1 MYAKLLND
9 RQIRLMTL
17 YAGQAGDPIRC
28 RLRRVTLG
36 MSLKFEALSYEWK
49 EAEGRT
55 SITCNGISLPVTRNL
70 ASALGALRFP
80 SNARVLWVDAVCIN
94 QDNQEEK
101 SKQIPLMREIY
112 ASAKAVLTWLGPD
125 FPGAKEAFQ
134 IFPYLSLV
142 GVERHPTG
150 KPDTEK
156 IEDLMA
162 TIITQRPKQGSII
175 RSQGD
180 YMFFSHDRDSVI
192 WQTIRRQPELDDD
205 AIFKFHDQTAWDAI
219 DQLFFN
225 SYFQR
230 SWIIQE
236 VAVAEMVY
244 VVCGSFNLPWDI
256 FRMAYEGRAKL
267 AFQRFR
273 NPGTDNIASLIPC
286 VRDARLRYRNRDE
299 PNSKCLDLGIV
310 LTSFSYSKQT
320 NPRDKVYAAL
330 GLVKPQSLCAEI
342 VPDYNKSSEDVFY
355 EASCNIIRL
364 RKDLYL
370 WSNKTL
376 MSRRSMTSLPSWVP
390 EWTMKPCEEA
400 VEFANSEFS
409 RCLRGNPIIHDRSLF
424 VDGHLV
430 DMVDATLSFSHDR
443 GEFELV
449 KSLEQWLEEHGKSL
463 FGAYTA
469 GLLDDSVTATF
480 SRGSLAEAN
489 QLLREFDDIPP
500 FVTRVIHNVK
510 GDDQCPLPNSLLN
523 IEAMWSTLT
532 AIFNRRMKA
541 PKLPGYRLF
550 LALLYMMPTMEEKG
564 WSTGGGLPHSFNYW
578 MMAAVLLIELGR
590 DTKLFNDVFWKHWER
605 NDAFDGIQDSFFVTS
620 KGFFGRAPA
629 ETVERGQIV
638 AILGGA
644 YVPYLLKRENGHYRL
659 MSHAYLEGIMSM
671 SSLPQ
676 TWQVERIEIK

>member
-1 MYAKLLND
+1 MYAILLND

-17 YAGQAGDPIRC
+17 YAGQAGDPITC
-28 RLRRVTLG
+28 RLRRVKLG

-80 SNARVLWVDAVCIN
+80 SKARVLWVDAVCIN

-142 GVERHPTG
+142 GIERHPTG

-205 AIFKFHDQTAWDAI
+205 TIFKFHDQTAWDAI
-219 DQLFFN
+219 DRLFLN

-267 AFQRFR
+267 AFQHFR
-273 NPGTDNIASLIPC
+273 NPGADNIASLIPC

-449 KSLEQWLEEHGKSL
+449 KTLEQWLEEHGKSL

-510 GDDQCPLPNSLLN
+510 GDDQCPLPNNLLN